1 MKKLYKIL
9 ENKFL
14 GETVKFEMIVSGD
27 ILNTSYG
34 ILDVLEDNS
43 ISIGTDSV
51 FDIKH
56 IKKIKLETIL
66 KIYYINDI
74 VFEISLMN

>member
-14 GETVKFEMIVSGD
+14 GETVKFEMIVSGN

-56 IKKIKLETIL
+56 IKKIKFETIL

-74 VFEISLMN
+74 VFEISLMD

>member
-34 ILDVLEDNS
+34 ILDLLEDNS

-56 IKKIKLETIL
+56 IKKIEFETIL

-74 VFEISLMN
+74 IFEISLMD

>member
-9 ENKFL
+9 ENEFL

-56 IKKIKLETIL
+56 IKKIEFETIL

-74 VFEISLMN
+74 IFEISLMD